1 MYESFAMRNIL
12 ISSVLVLVFVLGCWG
27 RTSTCFTMPPKQ
39 TYISDVSIPDVNS
52 PNYKHDTH
60 PCPTGYV
67 RYLAHSTL
75 AKECGIGTHQ
85 WIVNSYAVCCEGGI
99 LFAFEAMLG

>member
-1 MYESFAMRNIL
+1 MRNIL
-12 ISSVLVLVFVLGCWG
+12 ISSALLLVFVLGCWG

-39 TYISDVSIPDVNS
+39 TYILDESIPDVNS

-60 PCPTGYV
+60 SCPTGYV

-75 AKECGIGTHQ
+75 EKECGGGIPQ
-85 WIVNSYAVCCEGGI
+85 WIVSSYVVCCEGGI
-99 LFAFEAMLG
+99 LFAFEALVG